1 MREDSATVF
10 PYLMA
15 KCHKECTCSCRR
27 VVTFLTVQVGFI
39 PHKQACHNGSN
50 SMWSVIFCIFPTTS
64 GVIVFDKIFEDRGE
78 EIVMLLKC
86 SFKREINQFIDQ
98 RTCKISTVSRIGNK
112 VGQGFKEW
120 YFGVICGLSRENI
133 CIFFGNIGHGIVENG
148 IKVAFALLIPK
159 VGNKMIWLKNRYVGT
174 QRTL

>member
-1 MREDSATVF
+1 MREDCTTVF

-15 KCHKECTCSCRR
+15 KCHKECTCSSRR
-27 VVTFLTVQVGFI
+27 VVTLLAMQVGFI
-39 PHKQACHNGSN
+39 PHKQACHNS
-50 SMWSVIFCIFPTTS
+50 SDSVWRVVFSILSTTS
-64 GVIVFDKIFEDRGE
+64 SVVVFDKIFKDRGE

-86 SFKREINQFIDQ
+86 FFKREINQFIDQ
-98 RTCKISTVSRIGNK
+98 CACKISTMSRIGNK

-133 CIFFGNIGHGIVENG
+133 CILFGNIGHGIVENG

>member
-1 MREDSATVF
+1 MT
-10 PYLMA
+10 
-15 KCHKECTCSCRR
+15 KCHKKCTCSSRR
-27 VVTFLTVQVGFI
+27 VVTLLAMQVGFI

-50 SMWSVIFCIFPTTS
+50 SVWGVIFCIFSAAS
-64 GVIVFDKIFEDRGE
+64 GVIVFDKIFEDRGK

-98 RTCKISTVSRIGNK
+98 CACKISTMSCIGNK
-112 VGQGFKEW
+112 VGQGFKER

-133 CIFFGNIGHGIVENG
+133 CILFGNIGHGIVENG
-148 IKVAFALLIPK
+148 IKIAFALLIPK
-159 VGNKMIWLKNRYVGT
+159 VGNKMIRLKNRHVGT